1 MPSAVSSCPIGI
13 NPAEKN
19 GHSISFHFRT
29 RRYEESVT
37 FEQRVHGFVHLAEV
51 DAEVLVLGEDVRVQR
66 LAAQLGLVHSVGHTL
81 VNPVNL
87 GQIDD

>member
-1 MPSAVSSCPIGI
+1 MRTV
-13 NPAEKN
+13 
-19 GHSISFHFRT
+19 ISFHFKT

-66 LAAQLGLVHSVGHTL
+66 LPAQLGLVHSVGHTL
-81 VNPVNL
+81 VNTVNL
-87 GQIDD
+87 RDKKTLELEV

>member
-1 MPSAVSSCPIGI
+1 MSL
-13 NPAEKN
+13 
-19 GHSISFHFRT
+19 
-29 RRYEESVT
+29 VT

-51 DAEVLVLGEDVRVQR
+51 DAEVLVLGEDVGVER

-87 GQIDD
+87 KTERETR

>member
-1 MPSAVSSCPIGI
+1 MRDI
-13 NPAEKN
+13 
-19 GHSISFHFRT
+19 SI
-29 RRYEESVT
+29 T

-51 DAEVLVLGEDVRVQR
+51 DAEVLVLGEDVGVER

-87 GQIDD
+87 RDKKTLEFEV